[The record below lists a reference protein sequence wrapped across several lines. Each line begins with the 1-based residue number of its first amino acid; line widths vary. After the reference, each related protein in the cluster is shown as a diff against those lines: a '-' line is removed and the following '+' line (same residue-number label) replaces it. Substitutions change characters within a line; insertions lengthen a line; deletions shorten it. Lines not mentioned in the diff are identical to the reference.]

1 MTWCLGEIFFWMSG
15 FPLASMFL
23 VFPLVLYM
31 IFCGDPILLEEGGGG
46 GGASSYSLLYLLSFG
61 IGW

>member
-1 MTWCLGEIFFWMSG
+1 MSG

-46 GGASSYSLLYLLSFG
+46 GLLLVIPYYTYFPLVLGGDWGGLKLS
-61 IGW
+61 